1 MIKRFLYLSFRVF
14 HAAKSWIMKR
24 FTKAGL
30 LVLAGL
36 VASAVVGLDTHQT
49 LAYQAFTFLLAL
61 VLTSIAC
68 GVLFRARLSAYR
80 KLPKFGTAEE
90 SLSYRIL
97 IKNRTQKRQ
106 FGLYLRE
113 NLEESP
119 PSFEEFSGA
128 REPDEKKRN
137 PFDRRVGYHRWL
149 WLLYRKQTARVNERS
164 IPDLPSGG
172 EQEVHARVVPLR
184 RGRLTLHGLEIVRTD
199 PFGLWKSYKK
209 LPMTQTV
216 LVLPKRYPLPSIP
229 LPGTRKYQPGGV
241 ALASS
246 VGDSEEFLS
255 LRDYR
260 PGDPLRRIHWK
271 SWAKMGEPIVK
282 EYQDEFFVRHA
293 LILDT
298 FQKTEQSEILEEAL
312 SVAASFAYT
321 IQTQESLLDLM
332 FVGTEAYCFTSGR
345 GIAHVDRM
353 LEILASVRVC
363 SDKPFSTLPA
373 LVMERA
379 SLLSGCICVL
389 LSWDEERKKL
399 IHLLKALGLPVLVL
413 VITDHEASQPLDPGP
428 MKSDPENL
436 HRLQVGKIKEGL
448 ARL

>member
-1 MIKRFLYLSFRVF
+1 MLKRFLYLNFRLF
-14 HAAKSWIMKR
+14 HGIKSWIIRR
-24 FTKAGL
+24 FTKAGM

-68 GVLFRARLSAYR
+68 GVRFRARLTVQR

-90 SLSYRIL
+90 PLSYRIV
-97 IKNRTQKRQ
+97 IKNKTQKRQ
-106 FGLYLRE
+106 LGLYLRE
-113 NLEESP
+113 DVEEVRP
-119 PSFEEFSGA
+119 TFVEFSA
-128 REPDEKKRN
+128 LREPGEKKRN
-137 PFDRRVGYHRWL
+137 PFDRGVGYHRWL
-149 WLLYRKQTARVNERS
+149 WLLFRKQAARVNDQT
-164 IPDLPSGG
+164 IPDLPPGG
-172 EQEVHARVVPLR
+172 EREVHARVVPLR
-184 RGRLTLHGLEIVRTD
+184 RGRLILHGLEIVRRD
-199 PFGLWKSYKK
+199 PFGLWNSYRRI
-209 LPMTQTV
+209 PVPQTV
-216 LVLPKRYPLPSIP
+216 LVLPKRYPLPPIV
-229 LPGTRKYQPGGV
+229 LPGTRRYQPGGV

-298 FQKTEQSEILEEAL
+298 FQETDQSEILEEAL

-332 FVGTEAYCFTSGR
+332 FVGTEAHCFTSGR

-353 LEILASVRVC
+353 LEILASVRAC
-363 SDKPFSTLPA
+363 KDKPFSTLPA
-373 LVMERA
+373 LVMQRA
-379 SLLSGCICVL
+379 SMLSGCVCVL
-389 LSWDEERKKL
+389 LSWDEERQKL
-399 IHLLKALGLPVLVL
+399 IHLLKALHLPVLVL
-413 VITDHEASQPLDPGP
+413 VIADDGASQALDPGP
-428 MKSDPENL
+428 MKSEPENL
-436 HRLQVGKIKEGL
+436 LRLQVGKVKEGL

>member
-1 MIKRFLYLSFRVF
+1 MIKRFLYLNFRVF
-14 HAAKSWIMKR
+14 HVIKSWIMRR

-36 VASAVVGLDTHQT
+36 GASAVVGLDTHQT

-68 GVLFRARLSAYR
+68 GVLFRARLTAHR
-80 KLPKFGTAEE
+80 KLPKFATAKEP
-90 SLSYRIL
+90 LSYRIV
-97 IKNRTQKRQ
+97 IRNRTQKRQ
-106 FGLYLRE
+106 LGLYLRE
-113 NLEESP
+113 NLEESR

-128 REPDEKKRN
+128 REPGEKKRN
-137 PFDRRVGYHRWL
+137 PFDRGVGYHRWL
-149 WLLYRKQTARVNERS
+149 WLLYRKQVARVKEGS

-172 EQEVHARVVPLR
+172 EQEVHARVIPLR

-209 LPMTQTV
+209 IPVPQTV
-216 LVLPKRYPLPSIP
+216 LVLPKRYPLPPIP

-298 FQKTEQSEILEEAL
+298 FQETDQSEILEEAL

-379 SLLSGCICVL
+379 SMLSGCVCVL
-389 LSWDEERKKL
+389 LSWDEQRQKL
-399 IHLLKALGLPVLVL
+399 IHLLKALELPVLVL
-413 VITDHEASQPLDPGP
+413 VITDGEASPALDPGP
-428 MKSDPENL
+428 MKGEPENL
-436 HRLQVGKIKEGL
+436 RMLQVGQIEEGL
-448 ARL
+448 ARI

>member
-1 MIKRFLYLSFRVF
+1 MIRRFLYLNFRVV
-14 HAAKSWIMKR
+14 HVIKSWIMKR

-49 LAYQAFTFLLAL
+49 LAYQAFTFLFAL

-68 GVLFRARLSAYR
+68 GILFRTRLTAQR

-90 SLSYRIL
+90 PLSYRIV
-97 IKNRTQKRQ
+97 IKNRTQKGQ
-106 FGLYLRE
+106 LGLYLRE
-113 NLEESP
+113 ELEAVY
-119 PSFEEFSGA
+119 PSFEEFLA
-128 REPDEKKRN
+128 VREPGERKRN
-137 PFDRRVGYHRWL
+137 PFDRGVGYHRWL
-149 WLLYRKQTARVNERS
+149 WLINRKQMARVSERA
-164 IPDLPSGG
+164 IPELPSGG
-172 EQEVHARVVPLR
+172 EEELRVRLVPLR
-184 RGRLTLHGLEIVRTD
+184 RGRLTLHGLQIARTD
-199 PFGLWKSYKK
+199 PFGLWKSYKNI
-209 LPMTQTV
+209 PIPQTL

-298 FQKTEQSEILEEAL
+298 FQEKDQSEILEEAL

-345 GIAHVDRM
+345 GIAHVDRI
-353 LEILASVRVC
+353 LEILASVRAC

-389 LSWDEERKKL
+389 LSWDEERQEL

-413 VITDHEASQPLDPGP
+413 VITDDEPPQALDPGP
-428 MKSDPENL
+428 MKDDPENL
-436 HRLQVGKIKEGL
+436 RRLQVGKVMEGL

>member
-1 MIKRFLYLSFRVF
+1 MIKRFLYLSFRIF
-14 HAAKSWIMKR
+14 HVVKSWIMRR
-24 FTKAGL
+24 FTRAGL

-49 LAYQAFTFLLAL
+49 LAYQAFTLLLAL
-61 VLTSIAC
+61 VLTSMAC
-68 GVLFRARLSAYR
+68 GVLFRARLTAHR
-80 KLPKFGTAEE
+80 KLPKFGTVEE
-90 SLSYRIL
+90 PLSYRIL
-97 IKNRTQKRQ
+97 IENRMQKRQ
-106 FGLYLRE
+106 LGLYFQE
-113 NLEESP
+113 DLEEAR
-119 PSFEEFSGA
+119 PSFEEFIRI

-149 WLLYRKQTARVNERS
+149 WLLYRKRMARANERS
-164 IPDLPSGG
+164 IPDLPPGG
-172 EQEVHARVVPLR
+172 EQEVRAQVVPLR
-184 RGRLTLHGLEIVRTD
+184 RGRLTLTGLAIVRTD

-209 LPMTQTV
+209 IPMPQTV

-271 SWAKMGEPIVK
+271 SWAKRGEPIVK

-298 FQKTEQSEILEEAL
+298 FQARESSEILEEAL

-332 FVGTEAYCFTSGR
+332 FVGAEAYCFTSGR

-353 LEILASVRVC
+353 LEILASVQAC
-363 SDKPFSTLPA
+363 SDKPFSTLSA

-379 SLLSGCICVL
+379 SLLSGCVCVL
-389 LSWDEERKKL
+389 LSWDEERRKL

-413 VITDHEASQPLDPGP
+413 VISGDESTQPLDPGP

-436 HRLQVGKIKEGL
+436 HRLQAGKVKEGL
-448 ARL
+448 AQL